1 MKRIIALL
9 TVCVMVLGCA
19 AASAEN
25 TRHEHVFA
33 VLGPDGTVQSLT
45 DSIML
50 ENADALDTMEDRT
63 ALTNIQNV
71 SGRET
76 FTREGETLIWQA
88 NGANITY
95 QGTSD
100 RELPFTPVVTLTLDG
115 EEVTAED
122 LAGKTGNAELTVTYQ
137 SAGEA
142 PHLAA
147 TLILLPETGVSNLAL
162 ENAFAETVSGR
173 KAVIGWGV
181 PGADASLNLPASF
194 RVRFTAD
201 HAQLNWLMT
210 FASADPIDAVCRELG
225 TQIKSDLRTE
235 LSDAE
240 TLLTALQKGETLPA
254 VTGTL
259 QMLPMVINKLNS
271 GLDELNTGAN
281 SLADGAAEVKAG
293 TDTLKTGAGRVSEGA
308 SGLYDGSVTLADGAE
323 ALNTGLAALTASSAE
338 LNGGA
343 DAIFAVLLDTANQQI
358 ADSGLSLLGIE
369 VPELTAENYSQV
381 LTGLIDQMPVGGD
394 ALRGLLDQ
402 LNQVNAFVTGL
413 KTYTGGVDQAAAGAA
428 RVSAGAA
435 ELRDGAKTL
444 SDGAGELDAGTEALA
459 AGAADLSDGAKT
471 LHDQGTVTLRTSIL
485 GAEQMAAGTILPILQ
500 GPVRTALDTF
510 ETIRDKVSDCGYD
523 LRPEGMKT
531 VTVYVMR
538 TDLK

>member
-147 TLILLPETGVSNLAL
+147 TLILLPEAGVSNLAL

-194 RVRFTAD
+194 KVRFTAD

-210 FASADPIDAVCRELG
+210 FASADPIDAVCREL
-225 TQIKSDLRTE
+225 
-235 LSDAE
+235 
-240 TLLTALQKGETLPA
+240 
-254 VTGTL
+254 
-259 QMLPMVINKLNS
+259 LPMVINKLNS

-281 SLADGAAEVKAG
+281 SLADGAAELKTG
-293 TDTLKTGAGRVSEGA
+293 TDTLKTGVGRVSEGA

-323 ALNTGLAALTASSAE
+323 AVNTGLAALTASSAE

-343 DAIFAVLLDTANQQI
+343 DAIFAALLDTANQQI

-369 VPELTAENYSQV
+369 VPELTADNYSQV
-381 LTGLIDQMPVGGD
+381 LSGLIDQMPMGIHTV
-394 ALRGLLDQ
+394 
-402 LNQVNAFVTGL
+402 
-413 KTYTGGVDQAAAGAA
+413 
-428 RVSAGAA
+428 
-435 ELRDGAKTL
+435 L
-444 SDGAGELDAGTEALA
+444 SE
-459 AGAADLSDGAKT
+459 S
-471 LHDQGTVTLRTSIL
+471 
-485 GAEQMAAGTILPILQ
+485 AGTISGGQQQRILIARAIISH
-500 GPVRTALDTF
+500 PSILIFDEATSALDNLTQAAISKNLD
-510 ETIRDKVSDCGYD
+510 EMNITRIVVAHRLSTIKNCKRIIVLQEGRIAEDGDYD
-523 LRPEGMKT
+523 SLMKKRGLFYQQASRQLVDEG
-531 VTVYVMR
+531 
-538 TDLK
+538 DGI